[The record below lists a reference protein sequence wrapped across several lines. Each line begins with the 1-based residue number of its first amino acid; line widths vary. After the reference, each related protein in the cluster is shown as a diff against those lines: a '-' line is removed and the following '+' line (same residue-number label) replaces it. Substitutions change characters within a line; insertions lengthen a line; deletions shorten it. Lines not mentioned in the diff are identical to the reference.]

1 MCRGR
6 RCSQQP
12 VWIYY
17 DYGRCKLDFDKFKY
31 KGNVEDYINIDLRER
46 TGESLTDE
54 EIVSL
59 VRNKAIEED
68 CLEDLSDLNN
78 VSPKKISLNEAQRSF
93 TNLFSFLE
101 QSSSFNEELWKNFNF
116 IQNKIEEQ

>member
-1 MCRGR
+1 MKK
-6 RCSQQP
+6 
-12 VWIYY
+12 
-17 DYGRCKLDFDKFKY
+17 KLDFDKFKY

-101 QSSSFNEELWKNFNF
+101 QSSSFNEELLKNFNF
-116 IQNKIEEQ
+116 IQNKIEEQKYFSKSQTKLDNFFSKI